1 MNTSTHT
8 RLAVLGTLAD
18 MHCQPLAYD
27 LTCLRRLVSDC
38 SPDLLCAE
46 VAQETWEHGDLS
58 TAELEV
64 REALAPV
71 EASTDIVLVPVAPSE
86 KKYDEFSPR
95 TGWRQ
100 NTVRFLR
107 RLLRWG
113 QRKAGSPEAINGF
126 WFGAFCHTI
135 CALSE
140 ISWSPQDRAFWD
152 QQNRAMVE
160 NILQVVRRD
169 PGRRVLVVVQC
180 QRLHRLVPLLRT
192 YPEDIQ
198 IVPYQNL

>member
-1 MNTSTHT
+1 MNTSTRT

-18 MHCQPLAYD
+18 MHRQPLAYD

-46 VAQETWEHGDLS
+46 VAPETWEHGDLS
-58 TAELEV
+58 TAVLEV

-100 NTVRFLR
+100 YIVRSLR

-113 QRKAGSPEAINGF
+113 QRKASSPEAINGF

-140 ISWSPQDRAFWD
+140 ISWSQQDRAFWD

-160 NILQVVRRD
+160 NILRVVRRD
-169 PGRRVLVVVQC
+169 PGQRVLVVVQC
-180 QRLHRLVPLLRT
+180 QRLHRLTPLLTAQSEELELVR
-192 YPEDIQ
+192 
-198 IVPYQNL
+198 YQEL